1 MLLDLDLPDGNGL
14 DLMPQLVADNA
25 PVRIV
30 ILSMEGKVYLGQSV
44 AQARAWPR
52 SPPISASPTR
62 PSPTPPVS

>member
-1 MLLDLDLPDGNGL
+1 MLLDRDLSDGNGL

-30 ILSMEGKVYLGQSV
+30 ILSYLGQSV

-62 PSPTPPVS
+62 RSPTPPVS